1 MDKNVYITKLSS
13 FLPNEPVENDEMEDS
28 LGYIGGHSSRI
39 KRIILGQNQIKQ
51 RYYAIKG
58 GNYTHTNAELM
69 ANAIAGL
76 FDDGFAAKDIQLLS
90 CGTSTPDQMMPS
102 HTSMVHGLLKDSN
115 PIPILSPSGVCCSAA
130 HALEYCFLSV
140 LSGHTNNAICGGS
153 ELFSPL
159 LRSNIFEEPH
169 IEIMRVFER
178 YSSSNEALYDVVA
191 VLFTRQGDRI
201 VLRSGNASTAS
212 DAELRQNEN
221 ATVFSQKALNIK
233 TQKQNFYELRISSNS
248 VTRLNPKI
256 GNPLCI
262 DLPKVNEAN
271 MYTYTNPR
279 TGIQYIYDTENKIA
293 FSHYTDDLD
302 GDWIL
307 DDYGIRSWVESL
319 PTKSISMATLANS
332 YRIIGL

>member
-39 KRIILGQNQIKQ
+39 KRIILSQNQIKQ

-140 LSGHTNNAICGGS
+140 LSGVS
-153 ELFSPL
+153 FQ
-159 LRSNIFEEPH
+159 F
-169 IEIMRVFER
+169 
-178 YSSSNEALYDVVA
+178 
-191 VLFTRQGDRI
+191 
-201 VLRSGNASTAS
+201 
-212 DAELRQNEN
+212 
-221 ATVFSQKALNIK
+221 
-233 TQKQNFYELRISSNS
+233 
-248 VTRLNPKI
+248 
-256 GNPLCI
+256 
-262 DLPKVNEAN
+262 
-271 MYTYTNPR
+271 
-279 TGIQYIYDTENKIA
+279 
-293 FSHYTDDLD
+293 
-302 GDWIL
+302 
-307 DDYGIRSWVESL
+307 
-319 PTKSISMATLANS
+319 
-332 YRIIGL
+332 